1 MSLVGVSVASGAL
14 IGALMLVAAIFTWVE
29 RRLLGFFQERLGPN
43 RAGPAGTLQWFADLV
58 KILTKEDAPPPGAD
72 RRIYVLAPAVAV
84 APVLAGFG
92 VVAVAPGAA
101 VVPLDV
107 GVIFAVGMLALTVY
121 AVVLGGWASSNR
133 YASLGALRAAA
144 QVLAYEAFLGLSLM
158 GPVMLAGSFELS
170 AIVEAQAEA
179 WFVLYQPLG
188 AALFAIAGIAAAH
201 RLPFD
206 LPEAENDLVAG
217 YATEYAGLGFGLFF
231 LGEYLAVLLVSALAT
246 ALFFGGWHGPWLPG
260 PVWFGLKSGLLA
272 LGFVLLRAALPRPRY
287 DQLIRFAWIVALP
300 LALVNL
306 LATGAWI
313 VLSET
318 PSGTP

>member
-1 MSLVGVSVASGAL
+1 VSLATVSLASGAL
-14 IGALMLVAAIFTWVE
+14 IGALMLVAAVFTWVE

-43 RAGPAGTLQWFADLV
+43 RAGPAGALQWLADLV
-58 KILTKEDAPPPGAD
+58 KILTKEDEAPPGAD
-72 RRIYVLAPAVAV
+72 RRIYALAPAVAV

-92 VVAVAPGAA
+92 VVAFAPGMTIA
-101 VVPLDV
+101 PIDV
-107 GVIFAVGMLALTVY
+107 GVVFAVGMLALTVY
-121 AVVLGGWASSNR
+121 AVVLGGWASTNR

-158 GPVMLAGSFELS
+158 GPVMLAGSFELG
-170 AIVEAQAEA
+170 AIVEAQAGG

-188 AALFAIAGIAAAH
+188 AALFAVAGIAAAH

-246 ALFFGGWHGPWLPG
+246 ALFLGGWHGPGLPG
-260 PVWFGLKSGLLA
+260 PVWFGIKSGLLS
-272 LGFVLLRAALPRPRY
+272 LGFVWLRAALPRPRY
-287 DQLIRFAWIVALP
+287 DQLVSFAWKVALP

-306 LATGAWI
+306 VATGAWV
-313 VLSET
+313 VLADT
-318 PSGTP
+318 P